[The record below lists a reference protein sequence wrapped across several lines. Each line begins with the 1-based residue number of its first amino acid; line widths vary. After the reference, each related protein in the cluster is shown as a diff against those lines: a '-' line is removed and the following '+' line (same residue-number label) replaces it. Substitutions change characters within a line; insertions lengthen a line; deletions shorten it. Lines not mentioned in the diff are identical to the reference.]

1 MKSLKIGGTD
11 LHIKNLK
18 INQLILVLWMAF
30 FFCSNAKA
38 ADISALDFNGG
49 LIGKVIPDGSVI
61 NFENE
66 LIGNITA
73 DGFVLNDKKELI
85 GGIIPQGI
93 AVSVNNSILGKVNND
108 GSVTGVNDSLIGKV
122 LPTGLIVNNNFDVIG
137 AVVSPGLAYNDK
149 GEIIGR
155 VSGDGKFYNLS
166 GEATGFVS
174 ASGYVYVTANADRKI
189 TLAGK
194 LIPSKM
200 IVSSLGKFL
209 GSIGPDG
216 KVIDLKKNVIGAIR
230 ANGFAY
236 NADGEAVGHTV
247 ESGYAFNF
255 DGSYLGVVSY
265 NGEVI
270 DKGEVVAVTTFDNR
284 VVNKDGSVIGFSI
297 NIAATVND
305 LNGKFL
311 GYVLP
316 GGSVVKGRT
325 VVGKIGA
332 SGNVIN
338 TKGQIIGLINSRGP
352 IYDYLGELSANAA
365 VNGAVMSLDGIEI
378 GYMQKDRAFDR
389 KQKEIG
395 LQPGILLNFDNSN
408 SFIGMNGIGSVLNH
422 NKKDYKISPYGY
434 IFDETNELLGRNY
447 KFSEVYAPDGKVLA
461 NITST
466 GRLDR
471 NSSAPQTAKLTS
483 SGLAIDANNNLLGK
497 TMAGMYVT
505 DFMGESIGSLNPSNL
520 VVDLKNEIS
529 AKVLPDGNVVSLNQ
543 KPLANRARMGNA
555 TVSISINGDYLGA
568 NMYDGN
574 VKNTNEIIGRVSS
587 NQFVVDNMG
596 GIYGK
601 ALAFGA
607 VVDSSCKFLGVVSET
622 GEARTSKG
630 AYLGMVLA
638 NNQVVNEAE
647 EVIGYVVNPR
657 AINNQTGEVIGTQT
671 PLGTVLN
678 YKNQNLGC
686 QDIHQKIRNAQNEI
700 IGSIIPN
707 TTVMDFNNNIIGA
720 TDFTGNIIDLSGAN
734 IGYVGT
740 DGSAYSKT
748 GESIGVL
755 FEYNVAFDDKNIYL
769 GRVNSEGKI
778 ISDTK
783 EIIGTV
789 KYDGS
794 VETKDNK
801 KGYALYDL
809 YVYDNEGKTAG
820 YIAQNGRVYSIMG
833 DMKGVSYQGFV
844 LDKKQNL
851 IARGNR
857 DYNILNDKHE
867 IIGYLE
873 LDGRVINAKNI
884 EVGKLSENGE
894 ILDANGTVIAKA
906 NPLQYYRK
914 IQKEET
920 SGREEQL
927 QTGISSPE
935 ETEEQNV
942 SGKTVGISITPGE
955 NTPKGRDSSD
965 GNTPKGDTPI
975 EQSDETQSSVI
986 NKTPVDAAG
995 NEIGAENTTPQE
1007 QPDRKKT
1014 GNSSSEWGK
1023 TVGRGI
1029 TISPYIPGDEPTNVG
1044 PGGGIGPGGRYNPRR
1059 AAILQQLQN
1068 NRRRSL
1074 SGKVISNSADTA
1086 AYTGWQDDWG
1096 LNRSVS
1102 TLRVDMSNM
1111 ITADKPIPAVLAR
1124 SLISLGEA
1132 PVTAIVERNI
1142 YGDAGRNIIIPA
1154 GSRIIGG
1161 LQEADETSRFDGT
1174 SGGVKMEITWDRI
1187 IRPDGIAFRILSAQ
1201 TGDAQG
1207 RGGGALGYVDEQLV
1221 KKYTLPIFGTM
1232 ATSAIAYMMATNEDA
1247 TGEVENSKQ
1256 QAASDARSNFLEKM
1270 DEILDQILASKSQ
1283 IQAVTF
1289 VPAGTRIIIYPMTDL
1304 WLRTTKDIENNVA
1317 GLRDDRVKDVLIDE
1331 SNVEEGNSGQKNI
1344 QGNNNNANNNAPA
1357 NNNQQQGGGVAIPPP
1372 AADGSG
1378 ISVPTEEDE
1387 EDGEIDIAF

>member
-11 LHIKNLK
+11 LHIKSLK
-18 INQLILVLWMAF
+18 INQLILALGMAF
-30 FFCSNAKA
+30 IFCGQAKA
-38 ADISALDFNGG
+38 ADISALDFNGS
-49 LIGKVIPDGSVI
+49 LLGKVIPDGTVI

-93 AVSVNNSILGKVNND
+93 AVSINNSILGKVNND

-122 LPTGLIVNNNFDVIG
+122 LPTGLIVNNNYDVIG
-137 AVVSPGLAYNDK
+137 AVVSPGLAYDDK

-155 VSGDGKFYNLS
+155 VSGDGRFYNLS
-166 GEATGFVS
+166 GEAVGFVS
-174 ASGYVYVTANADRKI
+174 ASGYVYAIAKTDRKI

-194 LIPSKM
+194 LISSKM

-216 KVIDLKKNVIGAIR
+216 KVVDLKKNAIGTIR

-236 NADGEAVGHTV
+236 NADGDAIGHIV
-247 ESGYAFNF
+247 ENGYAFNF
-255 DGSYLGVVSY
+255 DGSYLGVISY
-265 NGEVI
+265 NGEVT
-270 DKGEVVAVTTFDNR
+270 DKGEAVALTTFDGR
-284 VVNKDGSVIGFSI
+284 VINKEGTVIGFSV
-297 NIAATVND
+297 NLAATVND

-311 GYVLP
+311 GYILP
-316 GGSVVKGRT
+316 GGSVAKGRT
-325 VVGKIGA
+325 IVGKIGA
-332 SGNVIN
+332 SGNIIN
-338 TKGQIIGLINSRGP
+338 DKGQVIGLINSRGP
-352 IYDYLGELSANAA
+352 IYDYLGELNANAA
-365 VNGAVMSLDGIEI
+365 VNGAVVSLDGIEI

-395 LQPGILLNFDNSN
+395 LQPGIRLNFDNSN
-408 SFIGMNGIGSVLNH
+408 SFIGINGVSSVLNY
-422 NKKDYKISPYGY
+422 KSKDYKISPYGY
-434 IFDETNELLGRNY
+434 IFDETNELWGRNY
-447 KFSEVYAPDGKVLA
+447 KFSEIYAPDGKVLA
-461 NITST
+461 NITSS
-466 GRLDR
+466 GRFDR
-471 NSSAPQTAKLTS
+471 NSSAPQTAKLTA

-497 TMAGMYVT
+497 TIKGEYVT

-520 VVDLKNEIS
+520 VVDLKNEIY
-529 AKVLPDGNVVSLNQ
+529 AKILPDGSVMSLNPKTQ
-543 KPLANRARMGNA
+543 INHARMGENA
-555 TVSISINGDYLGA
+555 VSVSINGDYLGA
-568 NMYDGN
+568 NMYDGS
-574 VKNTNEIIGRVSS
+574 VKRANEIIGKVSS
-587 NQFVVDNMG
+587 TKFVVDNMG
-596 GIYGK
+596 AIYGK
-601 ALAFGA
+601 TLPFGA
-607 VVDSSCKFLGVVSET
+607 VVDSSCKFLGVVSDN
-622 GEARTSKG
+622 GDARTTKG

-647 EVIGYVVNPR
+647 EVIGYVIFPQAVNGKS
-657 AINNQTGEVIGTQT
+657 GETIGIQT

-686 QDIHQKIRNAQNEI
+686 QDIQQKIRNAQNEI
-700 IGSIIPN
+700 VGSIIPN
-707 TTVMDFNNNIIGA
+707 TTVMDFENNIIGS
-720 TDFTGNIIDLSGAN
+720 TDFYGNIIDSAGTN
-734 IGYVGT
+734 IGYIGV
-740 DGSAYSKT
+740 DGGAYSKT
-748 GESIGVL
+748 GEMIGVI

-769 GRVNSEGKI
+769 GRVNPEGKI
-778 ISDTK
+778 ITDTK

-809 YVYDNEGKTAG
+809 YVYDNEEKTAG

-833 DMKGVSYQGFV
+833 EMKGVSSQGFV

-851 IARGNR
+851 IARGKR
-857 DYNILNDKHE
+857 DYNILNDRHE
-867 IIGYLE
+867 LIGYLE
-873 LDGRVINAKNI
+873 LDGRVVNAKNI
-884 EVGKLSENGE
+884 EVGSLSENGE
-894 ILDANGTVIAKA
+894 ILDTNGNVIAIA
-906 NPLQYYRK
+906 NPLQYYHK
-914 IQKEET
+914 IKQET
-920 SGREEQL
+920 KQPVIEEEQP
-927 QTGISSPE
+927 QTDTPNEQQEKPKESQIVNINISPNEKNNVPE
-935 ETEEQNV
+935 EQDL
-942 SGKTVGISITPGE
+942 S
-955 NTPKGRDSSD
+955 
-965 GNTPKGDTPI
+965 
-975 EQSDETQSSVI
+975 ETTTVI
-986 NKTPVDAAG
+986 NKAPVDAAG
-995 NEIGAENTTPQE
+995 NEIRAENDRPQD
-1007 QPDRKKT
+1007 QPDEKKT
-1014 GNSSSEWGK
+1014 GVSSKWWQNIAGGS
-1023 TVGRGI
+1023 
-1029 TISPYIPGDEPTNVG
+1029 TISPWNTGNEPTNVG
-1044 PGGGIGPGGRYNPRR
+1044 PGGGSGPGGRYNPRR
-1059 AAILQQLQN
+1059 AAILKQLQD

-1086 AYTGWQDDWG
+1086 SYTGWQDDWG

-1142 YGDAGRNIIIPA
+1142 YGDSGRNVIIPA

-1161 LQEADETSRFDGT
+1161 LQEAKESSRFDNT
-1174 SGGVKMEITWDRI
+1174 SGGVKMDINWDRI
-1187 IRPDGIAFRILSAQ
+1187 IRPDGIAFRIQSAQ

-1221 KKYTLPIFGTM
+1221 KKYSLPIFGTM
-1232 ATSAIAYMMATNEDA
+1232 ATSAIAYMMATNDDA

-1270 DEILDQILASKSQ
+1270 DEILDQILESKSQ

-1304 WLRTTKDIENNVA
+1304 WLRTTKDIENNVG

-1331 SNVEEGNSGQKNI
+1331 SAVEEGNSGQKNV
-1344 QGNNNNANNNAPA
+1344 QGNNNTANNNNVPA

-1378 ISVPTEEDE
+1378 ISVPTEEE
-1387 EDGEIDIAF
+1387 EDNGEIDLDF

>member
-1 MKSLKIGGTD
+1 M
-11 LHIKNLK
+11 HIKSLK
-18 INQLILVLWMAF
+18 INQLILALWIAF
-30 FFCSNAKA
+30 VFCGQAKA
-38 ADISALDFNGG
+38 ADISALDFNGS

-73 DGFVLNDKKELI
+73 DGLILNEKKELI

-93 AVSVNNSILGKVNND
+93 AVSINNDILGKVNND

-122 LPTGLIVNNNFDVIG
+122 LPTGLIVNNNYDVIG

-155 VSGDGKFYNLS
+155 VSGDGRFYNLS
-166 GEATGFVS
+166 GEAVGFVD
-174 ASGYVYVTANADRKI
+174 ASGYVYATAKTDRKS

-194 LIPSKM
+194 LISSKM

-216 KVIDLKKNVIGAIR
+216 KVVDLKKNAIGTIR

-236 NADGEAVGHTV
+236 NADGDAVGHTV
-247 ESGYAFNF
+247 ENGYAFNF
-255 DGSYLGVVSY
+255 DGSYLGVISY

-270 DKGEVVAVTTFDNR
+270 DKGESVALTTFDRR
-284 VVNKDGSVIGFSI
+284 VINKEGAVIGFSV
-297 NIAATVND
+297 NMAATVND
-305 LNGKFL
+305 LTGKFL

-316 GGSVVKGRT
+316 EGVVAKGRKI
-325 VVGKIGA
+325 VGKIGA
-332 SGNVIN
+332 SGNIIN
-338 TKGQIIGLINSRGP
+338 DKGQVIGLINSKGP
-352 IYDYLGELSANAA
+352 VYDYLGELNANAA
-365 VNGAVMSLDGIEI
+365 VNGAVVSLDGIEI

-395 LQPGILLNFDNSN
+395 LQSGIRLNFDNSN
-408 SFIGMNGIGSVLNH
+408 SFIGINGVSSVLNYK
-422 NKKDYKISPYGY
+422 NKDYKISPYGY
-434 IFDETNELLGRNY
+434 IFDETNELWGRNY

-466 GRLDR
+466 GRFDR
-471 NSSAPQTAKLTS
+471 NSSAPQTARLTA

-497 TMAGMYVT
+497 TIKGEYVT

-520 VVDLKNEIS
+520 VVDLRNEIY
-529 AKVLPDGNVVSLNQ
+529 AKVLPDGSVVSLNQ
-543 KPLANRARMGNA
+543 KPLINSARMGENA
-555 TVSISINGDYLGA
+555 VSVSINGDYLGT
-568 NMYDGN
+568 NMYDGS
-574 VKNTNEIIGRVSS
+574 VKRANEIIGKVSS
-587 NQFVVDNMG
+587 SKFVVDNMG
-596 GIYGK
+596 AIYGK
-601 ALAFGA
+601 TLPFGA
-607 VVDSSCKFLGVVSET
+607 IVDSSCKFLGVVSDN
-622 GEARTSKG
+622 GDARTTKG

-647 EVIGYVVNPR
+647 EVIGYVISPQAVNGKS
-657 AINNQTGEVIGTQT
+657 GETIGIQT

-700 IGSIIPN
+700 VGSIIPN
-707 TTVMDFNNNIIGA
+707 TTVMDFNNNIIGF
-720 TDFTGNIIDLSGAN
+720 TDFYGNIIDSAGTN
-734 IGYVGT
+734 IGYIGV

-748 GESIGVL
+748 GEIIGVL
-755 FEYNVAFDDKNIYL
+755 FEYNVAFDEQNIYL
-769 GRVNSEGKI
+769 GRVNPEGKI
-778 ISDTK
+778 ITDTK

-809 YVYDNEGKTAG
+809 YVYDNEWKTSG

-833 DMKGVSYQGFV
+833 EMKGISSQGFV

-867 IIGYLE
+867 LIGYLE
-873 LDGRVINAKNI
+873 LDGRVVNAKNI
-884 EVGKLSENGE
+884 EVGSLNENGE
-894 ILDANGTVIAKA
+894 ILDTNGNVIAIA
-906 NPLQYYRK
+906 NPLQYYHK
-914 IQKEET
+914 IKEET
-920 SGREEQL
+920 KQPVIEEEQP
-927 QTGISSPE
+927 QANIPE
-935 ETEEQNV
+935 EQQEKPKDHQIVGINISPDENEDISEEQNP
-942 SGKTVGISITPGE
+942 S
-955 NTPKGRDSSD
+955 
-965 GNTPKGDTPI
+965 
-975 EQSDETQSSVI
+975 ETTTVI
-986 NKTPVDAAG
+986 NKAPVDAAG
-995 NEIGAENTTPQE
+995 NVIGAEEENNISQE
-1007 QPDRKKT
+1007 TSNDKKT
-1014 GNSSSEWGK
+1014 GVSSKWWQSIAGGA
-1023 TVGRGI
+1023 TV
-1029 TISPYIPGDEPTNVG
+1029 SPWDTGNNPTNVG
-1044 PGGGIGPGGRYNPRR
+1044 VGGGIGPGGRYNPRR
-1059 AAILQQLQN
+1059 AAILQQLQD

-1074 SGKVISNSADTA
+1074 AGKVISNSTDTA
-1086 AYTGWQDDWG
+1086 SYTGWQDDWG
-1096 LNRSVS
+1096 LSRSVS

-1142 YGDAGRNIIIPA
+1142 YGDSGRNVIIPA

-1161 LQEADETSRFDGT
+1161 LQEAEESTRYDGT
-1174 SGGVKMEITWDRI
+1174 SGGVKMDISWDRI
-1187 IRPDGIAFRILSAQ
+1187 IRPDGISFLIQSAQ

-1221 KKYTLPIFGTM
+1221 KKYSLPIFGTM

-1270 DEILDQILASKSQ
+1270 DEIMEQVLESKSQ

-1304 WLRTTKDIENNVA
+1304 WLRTTKDIENNVG

-1331 SNVEEGNSGQKNI
+1331 SNVEEGNTGQTNV
-1344 QGNNNNANNNAPA
+1344 QGNNNAANNNNNAPA
-1357 NNNQQQGGGVAIPPP
+1357 NNNQQQGTGAAIPPP

-1378 ISVPTEEDE
+1378 ISVPTEEE
-1387 EDGEIDIAF
+1387 EDDGEIDLDF